1 MENNYKEVYFDKYC
15 SKCTYEKTDSGE
27 EPCNECLAYF
37 VNINSHKPVNFKE
50 KENASK
56 KM

>member
-15 SKCTYEKTDSGE
+15 SKCKYEKTDSGE

-37 VNINSHKPVNFKE
+37 VNVNSHKPVNFKE
-50 KENASK
+50 KEK
-56 KM
+56 